1 MNCKYCRTE
10 IPDTSVF
17 CCACGKR
24 QEPATRRKRAKAKNT
39 GSVTKLKNRPNRPW
53 QARLTVDYHSIFIGN
68 FATRAEA
75 ENAVFEYTQK
85 EKPDL
90 YGITVEQLY
99 ELLKKNKF
107 SKLEKRGIE
116 NYNTAWN
123 YFDEPIRK
131 TKMNT
136 MKTIHFQQILDNA
149 ILAGKSYSTVNK
161 IKTLISQLCKL
172 AMSNDIIDRDY
183 SEYLQMP
190 KNDTEKREPFTKED
204 LRIMWAHWREDPCL
218 AAILLMCYTGMRTE
232 EFLSL
237 RKEDQTPTML
247 HTRGSKTEKGKGN
260 GNGRYCPTPYP
271 ISEIVES
278 FLQTP
283 GEYLYTS
290 SKGQKLDISN
300 WRKQVYYPTI
310 DKYQISHFVPYST
323 RNTFSTLALEAGVD
337 KKAITDVVG
346 HEKYSTT
353 ADNYTSPDLAWL
365 SKEISKIAENDLV

>member
-1 MNCKYCRTE
+1 MICKFCKHELPEESIY
-10 IPDTSVF
+10 

-24 QEPATRRKRAKAKNT
+24 QEPAPRRRRARAKST
-39 GSVTKLKNRPNRPW
+39 GSVTKLKNRPNKPW

-90 YGITVEQLY
+90 YGMTVEQLY

-107 SKLEKRGIE
+107 PKLEKRGIE

-131 TKMNT
+131 AKMNT
-136 MKTIHFQQILDNA
+136 LKTVHFQQVLDNA
-149 ILAGKSYSTVNK
+149 VLAGKSYSTVNK

-190 KNDTEKREPFTKED
+190 KNDAEKREPFTKED
-204 LRIMWAHWREDPCL
+204 LRIMWAHWHEDPCL

-247 HTRGSKTEKGKGN
+247 HTGGSKTEKGKGN
-260 GNGRYCPTPYP
+260 GEGRYCPTPHP
-271 ISEIVES
+271 ISEIVEY

-283 GEYLYTS
+283 GEYLYS
-290 SKGQKLDISN
+290 SPKGGKIDICN
-300 WRKQVYYPTI
+300 WRNRTYYKTI
-310 DKYQISHFVPYST
+310 DKYGISHIVPYST
-323 RNTFSTLALEAGVD
+323 RHTFSTIALEAGVD
-337 KKAITDVVG
+337 KKAITDIIG

-353 ADNYTSPDLAWL
+353 ADHYTSPDVKWLAQ
-365 SKEISKIAENDLV
+365 EIAKIKI